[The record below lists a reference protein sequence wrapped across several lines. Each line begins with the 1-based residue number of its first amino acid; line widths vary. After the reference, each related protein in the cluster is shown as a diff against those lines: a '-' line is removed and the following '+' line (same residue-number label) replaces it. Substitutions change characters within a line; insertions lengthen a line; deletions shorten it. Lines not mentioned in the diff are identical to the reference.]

1 MDVESFERLIE
12 ELERG
17 PSKAKLDLSVYRRAL
32 ELQRIGDRAVRAAQ
46 EENRRLG
53 IPNSYSRHR
62 RIYYEL
68 PNGEITQESPFK
80 KEPED

>member
-1 MDVESFERLIE
+1 MSKTKPDFE
-12 ELERG
+12 
-17 PSKAKLDLSVYRRAL
+17 VYRRAL

-53 IPNSYSRHR
+53 IPNAYSRHG

-68 PNGEITQESPFK
+68 PNGEITQKNPFA
-80 KEPED
+80 KETED